1 MSCASCSYCMYCGCY
16 RVHGCIAERICMYVH
31 CVCIVHVVRMVCLRT
46 FHMCRSGVMC
56 TVVDVPAC
64 NAHVRIRICLYGLV
78 VTLCSYALWVLFGVI
93 ILFIIDMVCMACM
106 LVVVSLYV
114 ICYLFIYIIFWL
126 WNYFIPFIM

>member
-1 MSCASCSYCMYCGCY
+1 
-16 RVHGCIAERICMYVH
+16 
-31 CVCIVHVVRMVCLRT
+31 MVCLRT
-46 FHMCRSGVMC
+46 FLMCRSGVMY
-56 TVVDVPAC
+56 TVVDVAAC

-114 ICYLFIYIIFWL
+114 ICYLFIYVYNILVVELFHSLYHVIIIYL
-126 WNYFIPFIM
+126 YFTY